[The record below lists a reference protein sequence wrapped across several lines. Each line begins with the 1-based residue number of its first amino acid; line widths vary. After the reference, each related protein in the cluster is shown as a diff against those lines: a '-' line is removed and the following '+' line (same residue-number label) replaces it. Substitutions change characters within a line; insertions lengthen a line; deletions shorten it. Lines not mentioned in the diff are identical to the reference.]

1 MAGQPNS
8 PGVKIIAGLKALW
21 KTHGFF
27 FVNKAGYLNPY
38 FWWVYRWGMIGWSA
52 MKTHIQGGP
61 LVSYGVITP
70 TSRGEMTPVAHLITA
85 IYRGY
90 N

>member
-1 MAGQPNS
+1 
-8 PGVKIIAGLKALW
+8 
-21 KTHGFF
+21 
-27 FVNKAGYLNPY
+27 
-38 FWWVYRWGMIGWSA
+38 